1 MSVTHVPTPR
11 EDFESLTNH
20 KPSSIT
26 TLEELAH
33 ETSNDLKLL
42 QNKKHVQKQVLT
54 AMSLAYLDQQTEEKL
69 LQKISEFDTKSDL
82 LSFYDGPDEQLAIDV
97 NVLESNWK
105 VLDRQMN
112 VKHEDLKTLADD
124 VSRRYRQFE
133 ERKTQVNTLIE
144 EGEQLEREFEQLI
157 NEDNEDKE
165 LLESALKVKSFDTDP
180 SKLNSQART
189 DVDGDLKRVSEQIN
203 AKETDTNNE
212 RSNIESLKTQLE
224 IKQQQLQHLPVDDSK
239 DDPVKKFYYFLKK
252 LNELLDLLK

>member
-33 ETSNDLKLL
+33 ETTNDLKLL
-42 QNKKHVQKQVLT
+42 QNKKQVQKQVLT

-105 VLDRQMN
+105 ELDGQMN

-165 LLESALKVKSFDTDP
+165 LFESALKVKSFDTNP
-180 SKLNSQART
+180 SQLNSQART
-189 DVDGDLKRVSEQIN
+189 DVDSDLKRVSEQIN

-224 IKQQQLQHLPVDDSK
+224 IKQQQLQDLPVDDSE